1 MIKTTKYGV
10 VKKMNEFIIDF
21 VHGSKNT
28 PDTTI
33 TLEAKSKNAAIKK
46 AKKKLKPDLLKTV
59 LKIYV
64 HEELD
69 D

>member
-1 MIKTTKYGV
+1 
-10 VKKMNEFIIDF
+10 MNEFVIDF
-21 VHGSKNT
+21 VYELKFD

-33 TLEAKSKNAAIKK
+33 TVKAKSKKDAIKK
-46 AKKKLKPDLLKTV
+46 AKKKLKPELLKTV